1 MIRMVGAVLLTGG
14 AAALGFG
21 AVRRLEQR
29 VQELSQ
35 LWAGLSLIRR
45 ELGWRLTPLPE
56 LLRRAAG
63 ETKGAVSDFF
73 RLCSVGAG
81 RLNGRPFRQ
90 IWQQG
95 LECVS
100 LRLEETDL
108 EALEQVGSVLGRYDS
123 ENQQKALDQA
133 LERLAEQRRQ
143 AAEQRSR
150 LGKVYGMLG
159 LTSGIFLVI
168 LLI

>member
-21 AVRRLEQR
+21 AVRRLERR
-29 VQELSQ
+29 VQELNQ
-35 LWAGLSLIRR
+35 LWVGLSMIRR
-45 ELGWRLTPLPE
+45 ELGWQLTPLPE

-73 RLCSVGAG
+73 RLCAVGAG

-95 LECVS
+95 LECVN
-100 LRLEETDL
+100 LRLEEDDL
-108 EALEQVGSVLGRYDS
+108 EALEQLGGVLGRYD
-123 ENQQKALDQA
+123 EEHQQKALEQA
-133 LERLAEQRRQ
+133 LSRLEEQRRQ
-143 AAEQRSR
+143 AVDHRAR
-150 LGKVYGMLG
+150 LGRVYGMLG
-159 LTSGIFLVI
+159 LTSGLFLVI